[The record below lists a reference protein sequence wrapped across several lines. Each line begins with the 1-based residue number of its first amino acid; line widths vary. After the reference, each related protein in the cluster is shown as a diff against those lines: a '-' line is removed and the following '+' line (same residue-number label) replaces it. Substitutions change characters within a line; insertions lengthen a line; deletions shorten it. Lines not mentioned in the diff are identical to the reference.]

1 MTVHLVKI
9 AVGIESLEHLRDVQR
24 ERREAAKVRDGAGQ
38 LRHMTRNRPRRSEEV
53 LDGGCIHW
61 IIKGYIRARQ
71 RIVGFDEVID
81 SRGRKRCA
89 LILSPKLE
97 RTELVPHRPIQ
108 GWRYME
114 DDAAPRLATG
124 RNAKQVE
131 ALPEPM
137 ADELRAL
144 GLL

>member
-1 MTVHLVKI
+1 MTVHLVKM
-9 AVGIESLEHLRDVQR
+9 AVGIESLDHLRAVQA
-24 ERREAAKVRDGAGQ
+24 ERLKAARTKGGTGD
-38 LRHMTRNRPRRSEEV
+38 LRHFTRNRPRREAEV

-61 IIKGYIRARQ
+61 IVKGYIRARQ
-71 RIVGFDEVID
+71 RIVGFDEVM
-81 SRGRKRCA
+81 GRKGRPRCA
-89 LILSPKLE
+89 LILDPELE

-114 DDAAPRLATG
+114 DEAAPRTASEEETEQLD
-124 RNAKQVE
+124 
-131 ALPEPM
+131 ALPEPL

>member
-1 MTVHLVKI
+1 VTVHLVKI
-9 AVGIESLEHLRDVQR
+9 AVGIESLEHLREVQT
-24 ERREAAKVRDGAGQ
+24 ERRKAARVGGGNGR
-38 LRHMTRNRPRRSEEV
+38 LRHMTRNRPRRSDEV

-71 RIVGFDEVID
+71 RIVGLDEIVD
-81 SRGRKRCA
+81 GKGRKRCA

-131 ALPEPM
+131 ALPGPM
-137 ADELRAL
+137 ADELRSL